1 MGPSR
6 STNAGMMTAQ
16 ATPDPDRSFLRIGR
30 DRLILWAGALFVVG
44 LVPIVLTWNVATG
57 DLSILEAAGRAV
69 GTPALLHPDP
79 VYNAFEYM
87 PGAAWLCV
95 PLAHLAHPVAFWCNA
110 VVMLGCAIAAA
121 LLAARIYGGTPT
133 AAIALTLAWAPLT
146 NAIVLGQNAP
156 LGLLLAL
163 TTILGL
169 ARGSALMTAIPLGL
183 LMYKPTFA
191 LPLLAVVV
199 LFGRWRA
206 LGIVAL
212 IGAGWYGASIA
223 ATGGNVRW
231 PVAWLAMTAAYAA
244 PDFAHNAEK
253 AVSIPGLLHR
263 VGIAWG
269 PIAIVIAAC
278 AAAAIVPLRR
288 ANMREAASAACAIGL
303 AISPHAWGYD
313 ATLLLPLIFVA
324 ATSLREPV
332 RTPIVVA
339 AYLSALLVNYT
350 SALHFDV
357 VAIWVIGGSLAW
369 IVAGYRGGLQNQRL

>member
-1 MGPSR
+1 
-6 STNAGMMTAQ
+6 MMTVEGA
-16 ATPDPDRSFLRIGR
+16 PDPDRRFLRIGD
-30 DRLILWAGALFVVG
+30 DRLILWASALFVIG
-44 LVPIVLTWNVATG
+44 LVPIVLTWHVATG
-57 DLSILEAAGRAV
+57 DLSILSAAGRAV
-69 GTPALLHPDP
+69 GTAALLHPDP
-79 VYNAFEYM
+79 AYNAFEYM

-110 VVMLGCAIAAA
+110 VLMLGCAVAAG
-121 LLAARIYGGTPT
+121 LVAARLYGVART
-133 AAIALTLAWAPLT
+133 AGVALVLAWVPLT

-163 TTILGL
+163 ATILGL
-169 ARGSALMTAIPLGL
+169 ARGSTLLTAVPLGL

-191 LPLLAVVV
+191 LPLLGVVV

-212 IGAGWYGASIA
+212 IAAGWYAASIA
-223 ATGGNVRW
+223 ATGGDVRW
-231 PVAWLAMTAAYAA
+231 PVAWLAMTAAYSA
-244 PDFAHNAEK
+244 PDFAHNLDK

-269 PIAIVIAAC
+269 PIAVVIAVS

-288 ANMREAASAACAIGL
+288 ARVRDAASAACAIGL

-324 ATSLREPV
+324 ASSLREPT
-332 RTPIVVA
+332 RTVLVAVV
-339 AYLSALLVNYT
+339 YLTAPLVEYT
-350 SALHFDV
+350 SLLGFDV
-357 VAIWVIGGSLAW
+357 LAIPVIGGAIAW
-369 IVAGYRGGLQNQRL
+369 IAAGYRSGYELGDNAPAGGPTR